1 MTTAKMNQPKFWFGA
16 KRYGYGWGI
25 PVRWQGWAV
34 LVAYFALVGG
44 GIYYFKPHRSAPAL
58 VVYIVLLTVV
68 LVAIIAATG
77 ERPVRWRW
85 GGK

>member
-1 MTTAKMNQPKFWFGA
+1 MANEQSGFWFGA
-16 KRYGYGWGI
+16 KRYGYGWGF
-25 PVRWQGWAV
+25 PVRWQGWVV
-34 LVAYFALVGG
+34 LGAYFALLGG
-44 GIYYFKPHRSAPAL
+44 GIYYFAPQRNAPVL
-58 VVYIVLLTVV
+58 FTYLVLLTAA